1 MQESTWSRSSS
12 FTVVP
17 EDNPFTTP
25 SPYFAFP
32 SPYPPTIRDD
42 PFPCCHGDFSFPK
55 PQWPR
60 LSSEGDSRTFVP
72 SDMDYLT
79 MQFGLLTISDSSLDK
94 HGLEE
99 VKSTW
104 HSASSR
110 ALSAA
115 DMITST
121 PQAPLPSLI
130 LHHRLFFRTL
140 DGTDKARPLQLRTW
154 LSKLRTEHSTASSPK
169 DGNHCKGQINSRVR
183 KPSLPRRSPPCRVG
197 SRRIPFNLKWLSP
210 RRPLL
215 IQPPIDQTNILSHQ
229 KNIVIPI
236 LS

>member
-32 SPYPPTIRDD
+32 TTYPPTIRDD
-42 PFPCCHGDFSFPK
+42 PFPCCRGDFSFPK
-55 PQWPR
+55 PQWLR
-60 LSSEGDSRTFVP
+60 LSSEGDSRTSVP
-72 SDMDYLT
+72 SDMDHLT

-110 ALSAA
+110 GLSAA

-130 LHHRLFFRTL
+130 LHQRSFPRTH
-140 DGTDKARPLQLRTW
+140 DGADKARPLQLWTW
-154 LSKLRTEHSTASSPK
+154 LSKLRIERSAASSLK

-197 SRRIPFNLKWLSP
+197 SRRTPFNLKWLSP
-210 RRPLL
+210 PRSLP
-215 IQPPIDQTNILSHQ
+215 IQPPIDQTNILSHR